1 MQANRLDACLSTSFL
16 TLLLVRLQCSDKNFG
31 GGGVSRDG
39 LSVLGDRVDLIVVAY
54 TKRNKKLLGTINA

>member
-31 GGGVSRDG
+31 GGGVSRDA

-54 TKRNKKLLGTINA
+54 TKRYKKLLGTINA